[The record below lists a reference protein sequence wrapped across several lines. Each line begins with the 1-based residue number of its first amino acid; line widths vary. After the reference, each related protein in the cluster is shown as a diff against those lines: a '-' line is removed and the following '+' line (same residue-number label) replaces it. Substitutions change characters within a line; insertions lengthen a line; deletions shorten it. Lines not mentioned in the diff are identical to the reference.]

1 MTRRKLKSTMIRS
14 LACSWASIGV
24 LAGVLFLPSGCSP
37 AGPRKMTIR
46 GTVTFD
52 GQPLPEGQVVFIPN
66 DPALGAAGGAI
77 VNGVFTLST
86 YKGPHR
92 VEVNSQKTKAQPVP
106 AGGLPESGLTFVD
119 IIPSRYNEKTTL
131 SFDVQSSQDRPEF
144 TLTSD
149 R

>member
-1 MTRRKLKSTMIRS
+1 MTRRGLESTTMRQ
-14 LACSWASIGV
+14 LACSWKGIGF
-24 LAGVLFLPSGCSP
+24 LAGALFLSSGCGP
-37 AGPRKMTIR
+37 AGPGKITIQ
-46 GTVTFD
+46 GVVTLD
-52 GQPLPEGQVVFIPN
+52 GQPLSDGQIVFIPT

-77 VNGVFTLST
+77 VDGGFTLST

-106 AGGLPESGLTFVD
+106 IGGLPESGLAFVD

-131 SFDVQSSQDRPEF
+131 SFDVQSSQDRPQF

-149 R
+149 K

>member
-1 MTRRKLKSTMIRS
+1 MRQ
-14 LACSWASIGV
+14 LACSWTGIGF
-24 LAGVLFLPSGCSP
+24 LAGAVFLSSGCGP
-37 AGPRKMTIR
+37 AGPKKISIR
-46 GTVTFD
+46 GTVTLD
-52 GQPLPEGQVVFIPN
+52 GQQLPEGQVVFIPT

-92 VEVNSQKTKAQPVP
+92 VEVNSQKTKAQAVP
-106 AGGLPESGLTFVD
+106 DGGLPESGLTFVD

-144 TLTSD
+144 NLTSD